1 MNDYEKMQRIYEEG
15 VGQSPFPYNKVGGN
29 LRGLR
34 TSNRGDYKYRQ
45 APPGSQ
51 ISIDRTSPKLSYKNG
66 IPTVHPGKQGDNYSS
81 SQSYSIPTASIISD
95 EEEATLS
102 VAEIRTAIV
111 EELEDANPDCTFA
124 FHELAKKLGIKI
136 GPS

>member
-1 MNDYEKMQRIYEEG
+1 MNDYEKMQQLYEEG
-15 VGQSPFPYNKVGGN
+15 VGQAPFPYNNVGGD

-34 TSNRGDYKYRQ
+34 TSNRSQNMKYSKGLNT
-45 APPGSQ
+45 AAST
-51 ISIDRTSPKLSYKNG
+51 ISYGKDE
-66 IPTVHPGKQGDNYSS
+66 IPTVSPGSTGKMLTRR
-81 SQSYSIPTASIISD
+81 IPHAGD

-102 VAEIRTAIV
+102 VAEVRNAIV

-136 GPS
+136 HPS

>member
-1 MNDYEKMQRIYEEG
+1 MQQLYLEG
-15 VGQSPFPYNKVGGN
+15 VSDAPFPSSKVGGN

-51 ISIDRTSPKLSYKNG
+51 ISIDRTSPQLSYKNG

-81 SQSYSIPTASIISD
+81 SQNYSVPTASIISD
-95 EEEATLS
+95 EE
-102 VAEIRTAIV
+102 V
-111 EELEDANPDCTFA
+111 EEKKISNTAVIAKIEELIDKAEEEGNPTCTFV
-124 FHELAKKLGIKI
+124 LAQLMEHVKNLPGSK
-136 GPS
+136 